1 MRNQVEQ
8 ARRGMSLTLLTTAT
22 QRLHFCRPLRH
33 QSATGS
39 IKRLPL
45 DALDVALADHR
56 PIRQKI
62 SQNNNGIIHRNGS
75 AGIIHRNGSAGI
87 IRRNGSAGVIRRNGS
102 AGMDPPE
109 WIRRNNP
116 PEWIR
121 RNNPR
126 TSHFT
131 RPQATELMFS
141 HQKNCSVVN
150 LAACVSVNQFREEI
164 KEEAIDFSTE
174 KSVPPDG
181 SAT

>member
-75 AGIIHRNGSAGI
+75 AGII
-87 IRRNGSAGVIRRNGS
+87 RRNNPPEWIRRNGS

-109 WIRRNNP
+109 WIRRNGSAG
-116 PEWIR
+116 ID
-121 RNNPR
+121 PR
-126 TSHFT
+126 TTHFT

-141 HQKNCSVVN
+141 HQKNCGVVN

>member
-75 AGIIHRNGSAGI
+75 AGII
-87 IRRNGSAGVIRRNGS
+87 RRNN
-102 AGMDPPE
+102 PPE

-121 RNNPR
+121 RNRSAHEPFYSTPSYR
-126 TSHFT
+126 VDV
-131 RPQATELMFS
+131 FS
-141 HQKNCSVVN
+141 PKKLRRRQSCSVR
-150 LAACVSVNQFREEI
+150 VS
-164 KEEAIDFSTE
+164 
-174 KSVPPDG
+174 KSI
-181 SAT
+181 

>member
-109 WIRRNNP
+109 WIRRNRSAHDSFYSTP
-116 PEWIR
+116 SYRVDVFSPKKLR
-121 RNNPR
+121 RR
-126 TSHFT
+126 QS
-131 RPQATELMFS
+131 
-141 HQKNCSVVN
+141 CSVR
-150 LAACVSVNQFREEI
+150 VS
-164 KEEAIDFSTE
+164 
-174 KSVPPDG
+174 KSI
-181 SAT
+181 

>member
-1 MRNQVEQ
+1 MRNQVKQ

-33 QSATGS
+33 QSAPGS

-75 AGIIHRNGSAGI
+75 AGIIRRNGFAGI
-87 IRRNGSAGVIRRNGS
+87 IRRNGSAGI
-102 AGMDPPE
+102 D
-109 WIRRNNP
+109 
-116 PEWIR
+116 
-121 RNNPR
+121 PR